1 MLNKNRRYP
10 GLLSCK
16 QCNFLTA
23 DISISDID
31 LKSLYG
37 EDYFHGIEYAD
48 YIKEMNSLQTN
59 FKKRLN
65 TLLAY
70 IQYPAKSKLFEIG
83 CAYGFFLDVARHQ
96 FRSVE
101 GIDISEKPTLYAR
114 NVLRLNASQLNFLE
128 KDVGVGHDVYCMWD
142 TIEHLGNPDEFIKKI
157 SEVINPEGILAITT
171 GDIGSLNARI
181 RGRHWR
187 MIHPPTHLHYF
198 SEQTISNLLVKYNF
212 NVIHIEHPG
221 TYRTLRMILSGL
233 IMLGHEPKGWRRS
246 LFNLCIKLP
255 FIDINIPINL
265 YDIMFVIAKKNK
277 D

>member
-1 MLNKNRRYP
+1 MENNNICIVCKGMLNKNRRYP

-114 NVLRLNASQLNFLE
+114 NVLRLNASQLNSAFLSASAAR
-128 KDVGVGHDVYCMWD
+128 G
-142 TIEHLGNPDEFIKKI
+142 KI
-157 SEVINPEGILAITT
+157 FSST
-171 GDIGSLNARI
+171 NAR
-181 RGRHWR
+181 
-187 MIHPPTHLHYF
+187 
-198 SEQTISNLLVKYNF
+198 TI
-212 NVIHIEHPG
+212 
-221 TYRTLRMILSGL
+221 LR
-233 IMLGHEPKGWRRS
+233 
-246 LFNLCIKLP
+246 NA
-255 FIDINIPINL
+255 
-265 YDIMFVIAKKNK
+265 V
-277 D
+277 